1 MTERETQALTMPL
14 NRDLL
19 VRKTGTNMKKCSI
32 GSVAILALLT
42 MSLPAHA
49 GDKVVYKKRTT
60 IDLSASVI
68 EGDLVRPE
76 GSYIV
81 NRKVSRFSQMIMDR
95 NHFITEL
102 LSSVNDL

>member
-1 MTERETQALTMPL
+1 M
-14 NRDLL
+14 
-19 VRKTGTNMKKCSI
+19 GIMKKFLMVSLVIAAVLGSFSI
-32 GSVAILALLT
+32 ANAQDRV
-42 MSLPAHA
+42 
-49 GDKVVYKKRTT
+49 KYKKKTT

-95 NHFITEL
+95 NDFVVEL
-102 LSSVNDL
+102 LQSANDL

>member
-1 MTERETQALTMPL
+1 M
-14 NRDLL
+14 
-19 VRKTGTNMKKCSI
+19 RKTGTHMKKCLI
-32 GSVAILALLT
+32 GSVALLALMA

-49 GDKVVYKKRTT
+49 NDKVVYKKRTT

>member
-1 MTERETQALTMPL
+1 
-14 NRDLL
+14 
-19 VRKTGTNMKKCSI
+19 MKKYLMVSLVIAAVLGSFSI
-32 GSVAILALLT
+32 ANAQDRV
-42 MSLPAHA
+42 
-49 GDKVVYKKRTT
+49 KYKKKTT

-95 NHFITEL
+95 NDFVVEL
-102 LSSVNDL
+102 LQSANDL

>member
-1 MTERETQALTMPL
+1 
-14 NRDLL
+14 
-19 VRKTGTNMKKCSI
+19 MKKFLMVSLVIAAVLGSFSI
-32 GSVAILALLT
+32 ANAQDRV
-42 MSLPAHA
+42 
-49 GDKVVYKKRTT
+49 KYKKKTT

-95 NHFITEL
+95 NDFVVEL
-102 LSSVNDL
+102 LQSANDL

>member
-1 MTERETQALTMPL
+1 
-14 NRDLL
+14 
-19 VRKTGTNMKKCSI
+19 MKKFLMVSLVIAAVLGSFSI
-32 GSVAILALLT
+32 ANAQDRV
-42 MSLPAHA
+42 
-49 GDKVVYKKRTT
+49 KYKKKTT

-95 NHFITEL
+95 NDFVVEL
-102 LSSVNDL
+102 LQSGNDL